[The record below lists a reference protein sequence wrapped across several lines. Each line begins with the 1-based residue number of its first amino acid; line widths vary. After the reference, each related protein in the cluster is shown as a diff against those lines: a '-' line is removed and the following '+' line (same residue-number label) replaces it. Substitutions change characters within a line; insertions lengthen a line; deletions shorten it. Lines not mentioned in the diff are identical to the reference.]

1 MTDHE
6 DILID
11 LGNKTDEEL
20 RKILDELYTEEERLS
35 YERRVLHGRIDI
47 LKAELTERLK
57 KKREKGVSVISGE
70 DIERL
75 TQILARGMSRKK
87 TK

>member
-1 MTDHE
+1 MTNQE

-20 RKILDELYTEEERLS
+20 RKILDELYTEEEKLS
-35 YERRVLHGRIDI
+35 YERRVLHGKIDI
-47 LKAELTERLK
+47 LRAELTERLK
-57 KKREKGVSVISGE
+57 RKREKGVSVISGK

-75 TQILARGMSRKK
+75 TQILASGMSRKK